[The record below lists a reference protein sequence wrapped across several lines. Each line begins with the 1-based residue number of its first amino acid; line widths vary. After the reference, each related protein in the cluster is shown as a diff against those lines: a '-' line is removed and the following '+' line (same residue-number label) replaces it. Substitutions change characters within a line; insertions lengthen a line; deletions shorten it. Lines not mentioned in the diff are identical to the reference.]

1 MAQALVDLVKQRFA
15 DAVLATH
22 SQHGDETII
31 VKPES
36 WHAIHKFLKDDS
48 RASMNMLTDLTAVD
62 FPDREPRFEVVS
74 HLYSL
79 EKGHRLR
86 LKARVG
92 DEDGEVVEIDTI
104 TDLWASANWM
114 EREAFDMLGVT
125 FKGHPDLR
133 RILMYPEFEGHPLRK
148 DYPADKIQPL
158 VAYRE
163 VDNIEKVAPFGRDE
177 GMSFGRQTHSRSNV
191 DQESG
196 DT

>member
-1 MAQALVDLVKQRFA
+1 MAQALVDLVKQRFS

-22 SQHGDETII
+22 AQHGDETII

-36 WHAIHKFLKDDS
+36 WHAIHKFLRDDP
-48 RASMNMLTDLTAVD
+48 RAKMNMLSDLTAVD

-79 EKGHRLR
+79 ELGHRLR

-92 DEDGEVVEIDTI
+92 DAEGEVVEIDTV

-133 RILMYPEFEGHPLRK
+133 RILLYPEFIGHPLRK

-163 VDNIEKVAPFGRDE
+163 IDNIEKVAPFGRDE
-177 GMSFGRQTHSRSNV
+177 GMSFGRQTHNRMGDPDESN
-191 DQESG
+191 
-196 DT
+196 